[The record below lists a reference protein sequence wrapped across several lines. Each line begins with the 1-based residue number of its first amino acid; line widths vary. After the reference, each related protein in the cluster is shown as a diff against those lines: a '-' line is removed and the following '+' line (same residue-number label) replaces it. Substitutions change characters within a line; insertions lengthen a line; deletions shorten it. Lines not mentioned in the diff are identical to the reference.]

1 VRRRVA
7 RGGGHAVNVAPE
19 VVVVGGGVMGCASA
33 LALAREGVAVTVLER
48 SVPGAEASSAAA
60 GMLGAQVE
68 ARRDDAMFRLCLESR
83 RRFPAWAAA
92 LREDTGIDV
101 ELRLSGILRVAATAE
116 ELSRLR
122 AEAAFQLDGT
132 LDARVVEAPGLAEIE
147 PSVAPD
153 LAGGLWFE
161 RDARVDPRILL
172 RALRIAAERRGARFE
187 SGAMVKRVVIERDRA
202 TGVAFDDGRVL
213 AAGHVV
219 IAAGSWSSLVAGLP
233 VPEGRVRPAR
243 GQIVQVRAPSPVLR
257 TVVFGHDAYLCP
269 RDDGRVLIGSTL
281 EFVGFQRGVT
291 AGAIARL
298 LAAAIRLVPS
308 LEGADFDSA
317 WSSFRPYTDDEL
329 PLLGPSGVEGLS
341 LATGHYRNGILLA
354 PITGEIA
361 SRVARGL
368 PPPVALEP
376 FSALRFAPGSD
387 APEPT

>member
-1 VRRRVA
+1 MTTRALRA
-7 RGGGHAVNVAPE
+7 APD

-33 LALAREGVAVTVLER
+33 LALARAGVAVTVLER

-92 LREDTGIDV
+92 LRDDTGMDV
-101 ELRLSGILRVAATAE
+101 ELRPCGILRVAATAD
-116 ELSRLR
+116 ELARLR
-122 AEAAFQLDGT
+122 SEAAFQLESE
-132 LDARVVEAPGLAEIE
+132 LDARVVEAEGLAAID
-147 PSVAPD
+147 PAVAQD
-153 LAGGLWFE
+153 LAGGIWFKG
-161 RDARVDPRILL
+161 DARVDPKVLL

-187 SGAMVKRVVIERDRA
+187 SGAMVKRVVVEGDRA

-213 AAGHVV
+213 SAGHVV
-219 IAAGSWSSLVAGLP
+219 IAAGSWSALVQGLP
-233 VPEGRVRPAR
+233 IPEGRVRPAR

-281 EFVGFQRGVT
+281 EFVGFRRGVT

-308 LEGADFDSA
+308 LEGADFDGA

-329 PLLGPSGVEGLS
+329 PLLGPSGVDGLS

-354 PITGEIA
+354 PITGDIVA
-361 SRVARGL
+361 QIARGL

-376 FSALRFAPGSD
+376 FSAQRFASVA
-387 APEPT
+387 APTGVR